1 MQSLV
6 LCPISL
12 QREHVGHL
20 ECSVLPQRGH
30 VFLGFLSLGFFIES
44 GVLVTLVTGQFF
56 VKWFF
61 LWHVSHGV
69 LAFLVF
75 GGAESRGGF
84 RFIVTVVYEMEGGD
98 ESAGKDVGV
107 PFIQFAP

>member
-1 MQSLV
+1 MD
-6 LCPISL
+6 
-12 QREHVGHL
+12 
-20 ECSVLPQRGH
+20 
-30 VFLGFLSLGFFIES
+30 FLSLGFFIES
-44 GVLVTLVTGQFF
+44 GVLVTGQFF

-84 RFIVTVVYEMEGGD
+84 RFIVAVVYEMEGGY
-98 ESAGKDVGV
+98 EM
-107 PFIQFAP
+107 PFIQVAP